1 MAIKPIF
8 KSGDKGS
15 IRNYR
20 PISLLCI
27 VSKVLEKIVYNNIVD
42 FVTKSISANQFGFLK
57 GRSTLQQLLL
67 SFSIIFSSKSQTDVV
82 YLDFRKAFDSV
93 AHNELLLKLWKF
105 GICDSLWQW
114 MRAYL
119 TNRRQY
125 VSVGQSVSSVLPV
138 LSGVPQGS
146 ILGPLLFLIFVND
159 LPASISS
166 SFVLLF
172 ADDAHF
178 HYV

>member
-1 MAIKPIF
+1 M
-8 KSGDKGS
+8 
-15 IRNYR
+15 
-20 PISLLCI
+20 
-27 VSKVLEKIVYNNIVD
+27 
-42 FVTKSISANQFGFLK
+42 
-57 GRSTLQQLLL
+57 
-67 SFSIIFSSKSQTDVV
+67 

-93 AHNELLLKLWKF
+93 AHNKLLLKLWKF

-172 ADDAHF
+172 ADDAKCLMPISTMSDCLLLQDDVSRLVQWSNTWNLLLNEQK
-178 HYV
+178 Y

>member
-1 MAIKPIF
+1 M
-8 KSGDKGS
+8 
-15 IRNYR
+15 
-20 PISLLCI
+20 
-27 VSKVLEKIVYNNIVD
+27 EKIDNIVD
-42 FVTKSISANQFGFLK
+42 FVTKSISANQFGFLR

-67 SFSIIFSSKSQTDVV
+67 FFSIIFSSKSQTDVV

-93 AHNELLLKLWKF
+93 AHNELLSKLWKF

-114 MRAYL
+114 MRAYM
-119 TNRRQY
+119 TNIRQY

-166 SFVLLF
+166 SFVLPF
-172 ADDAHF
+172 ADDAKCLMPISTMSDWLTSPR
-178 HYV
+178 